1 MPIVLHRIDERL
13 IHGQVVVGWGS
24 QLHPDRIVVVDDD
37 LSASTW
43 EQELYVLGL
52 PPEITAEFT
61 NVADARERLP
71 EWRIGNERVFLLTR
85 DARTMEQLGQG
96 GMLTGEDIN
105 IGGIHHAPGRIQVLP
120 YVFLSGAE
128 TAALQSLADGGANVV
143 ARDLPAS
150 RGVDLD
156 RLLQD
161 GNAN

>member
-1 MPIVLHRIDERL
+1 
-13 IHGQVVVGWGS
+13 VVVGWGS
-24 QLHPDRIVVVDDD
+24 QLHTDRIVVVDDE